1 MDYWLSLF
9 FFLNPKHKRMTMNAC
24 LPWYTEK
31 KKTTYTTNQLAGD
44 VSQFS
49 VQEKMIF
56 FFSHLPLKIKPY
68 SIRTASQRGSLQVLP
83 HSSPRAASSCASG
96 CFQNSPLLAAI
107 LPAKGC
113 RCCAFSRVKQLGA
126 GKSSFQLCSFFPVQ
140 LPATLAFLFGTE
152 SFSCLELF

>member
-1 MDYWLSLF
+1 
-9 FFLNPKHKRMTMNAC
+9 MNAC
-24 LPWYTEK
+24 LPWYTEEK
-31 KKTTYTTNQLAGD
+31 KIYIQLTSWLGMSAN
-44 VSQFS
+44 SLSRKRF
-49 VQEKMIF
+49 I

-68 SIRTASQRGSLQVLP
+68 SIRTVSQRGSLQVLP

-96 CFQNSPLLAAI
+96 SFQNTPLPTAI

-126 GKSSFQLCSFFPVQ
+126 EKSSFQLCSFFPVQ

-152 SFSCLELF
+152 SFSCLKLF